1 MRFRFASIAVIL
13 FASVAAHA
21 DTVTFTLLNPTQST
35 TGGNT
40 LSFNASVFAPTTNTG
55 SEDLDGLQFNISPGN
70 MFTADAN
77 PFLNN
82 YPLSLAPGESYSGL
96 LFTLLVP
103 SGSLPTS
110 YSGSVELDGG
120 PLNSKLSTQ
129 AFTVNVTP
137 AVAVTP
143 EPSSLLMLGTGMVAM
158 AASLR
163 RRLMVSGR
171 S

>member
-143 EPSSLLMLGTGMVAM
+143 EPSSLLTLGTGMVAM